1 MRIID
6 NKLYFKYSELP
17 PEQMSL
23 YYTQIRKF
31 VKKLVFEYTDFRKWF
46 LKLFQNGAVL
56 KEGRE
61 ILLCECDYQL
71 AGIAIL
77 KNDGNEKKICTL
89 RVAKTFQRNGIGQN
103 LMELS
108 FEWLNEDKPLIT
120 IHDSKRQEFK
130 KLFERYDFQ
139 LEEERKGYYRLF
151 STELVYN
158 GVLPEKQF
166 ILNRIEVV
174 DLQEEIKRYIL
185 SGEKNFNM
193 FIEKWLFRQWI
204 NSKREIV

>member
-46 LKLFQNGAVL
+46 LKLFQNGVVL

-166 ILNRIEVV
+166 LLNRIEVI
-174 DLQEEIKRYIL
+174 DLQKEIKRYIL
-185 SGEKNFNM
+185 SGEKDFNM
-193 FIEKWLFRQWI
+193 FIERWLFRQWI
-204 NSKREIV
+204 NSKIIV

>member
-1 MRIID
+1 MKMID

-23 YYTQIRKF
+23 YYTQIRRF

-46 LKLFQNGAVL
+46 LELFQNGVLL

-77 KNDGNEKKICTL
+77 KNDRNEKKICTL
-89 RVAKTFQRNGIGQN
+89 RVAKAFQRNGIGQN

-130 KLFERYDFQ
+130 RLFERYDFQ

-158 GVLPEKQF
+158 GILPEKQF
-166 ILNRIEVV
+166 LLNRIEVV

>member
-1 MRIID
+1 MID

-46 LKLFQNGAVL
+46 LELFQNGVVL

-120 IHDSKRQEFK
+120 IHDSKRREFK

-158 GVLPEKQF
+158 GILSEKQF
-166 ILNRIEVV
+166 LLNRIEVI
-174 DLQEEIKRYIL
+174 DLQKEIKRYIL
-185 SGEKNFNM
+185 SGEKDFNM
-193 FIEKWLFRQWI
+193 FIERWLFRQWM
-204 NSKREIV
+204 NSKIIV

>member
-1 MRIID
+1 MID

-46 LKLFQNGAVL
+46 LELFQNGVVL

-120 IHDSKRQEFK
+120 IHDFKRREFK

-166 ILNRIEVV
+166 LLNRIEVI
-174 DLQEEIKRYIL
+174 DLQKEIKRYIL
-185 SGEKNFNM
+185 SGEKDFNM
-193 FIEKWLFRQWI
+193 FIERWLFRQWI
-204 NSKREIV
+204 NSKIIV

>member
-61 ILLCECDYQL
+61 IILCECDYQL

-166 ILNRIEVV
+166 LLNRIEVI
-174 DLQEEIKRYIL
+174 DLQKEIKRYIL
-185 SGEKNFNM
+185 SGEKDFNM
-193 FIEKWLFRQWI
+193 FIERWLFRQWI
-204 NSKREIV
+204 NSKIIV

>member
-1 MRIID
+1 MKMID

-46 LKLFQNGAVL
+46 LELFQNGVVL

-120 IHDSKRQEFK
+120 IHDSKRREFK

-158 GVLPEKQF
+158 GILPEKQF
-166 ILNRIEVV
+166 LLNRIEVI
-174 DLQEEIKRYIL
+174 DLQKEIKRYIL
-185 SGEKNFNM
+185 SGEKDFNM
-193 FIEKWLFRQWI
+193 FIERWLFRQWM
-204 NSKREIV
+204 NSKIIV

>member
-1 MRIID
+1 MKIID

-17 PEQMSL
+17 LEQMSL

-46 LKLFQNGAVL
+46 LELFQNGVVL

-166 ILNRIEVV
+166 LLNRIEVI
-174 DLQEEIKRYIL
+174 DLQKEIKRYIL
-185 SGEKNFNM
+185 SGEKDFNM
-193 FIEKWLFRQWI
+193 FIERWLFRQWI
-204 NSKREIV
+204 NSKIIV

>member
-120 IHDSKRQEFK
+120 IHDSKRREFK

-166 ILNRIEVV
+166 LLNRIEVI
-174 DLQEEIKRYIL
+174 DLQKEIEKYIL
-185 SGEKNFNM
+185 SGEKDFNM
-193 FIEKWLFRQWI
+193 FIERWLFRQWI
-204 NSKREIV
+204 NSKIIV

>member
-1 MRIID
+1 MKIID
-6 NKLYFKYSELP
+6 NKLYFQYSELP

-31 VKKLVFEYTDFRKWF
+31 VKKLVFEYTDFCKWF
-46 LKLFQNGAVL
+46 LELFQNGAVL

-89 RVAKTFQRNGIGQN
+89 RVAKTFQR
-103 LMELS
+103 
-108 FEWLNEDKPLIT
+108 
-120 IHDSKRQEFK
+120 QEFK

-166 ILNRIEVV
+166 LLNRIEVI
-174 DLQEEIKRYIL
+174 DLQKEIKRYIL
-185 SGEKNFNM
+185 SGEKDFNM
-193 FIEKWLFRQWI
+193 FIERWLFRQWI
-204 NSKREIV
+204 NCKQIV

>member
-77 KNDGNEKKICTL
+77 KNDGNEKKIC
-89 RVAKTFQRNGIGQN
+89 
-103 LMELS
+103 
-108 FEWLNEDKPLIT
+108 
-120 IHDSKRQEFK
+120 H
-130 KLFERYDFQ
+130 
-139 LEEERKGYYRLF
+139 
-151 STELVYN
+151 
-158 GVLPEKQF
+158 
-166 ILNRIEVV
+166 
-174 DLQEEIKRYIL
+174 
-185 SGEKNFNM
+185 
-193 FIEKWLFRQWI
+193 
-204 NSKREIV
+204 

>member
-166 ILNRIEVV
+166 LLNRIEVI
-174 DLQEEIKRYIL
+174 DLQKEIKRYIL
-185 SGEKNFNM
+185 SGEKDFNM
-193 FIEKWLFRQWI
+193 FIERWLFRQWI
-204 NSKREIV
+204 NSKIIV

>member
-31 VKKLVFEYTDFRKWF
+31 VKKLIFEYTDFRKWF
-46 LKLFQNGAVL
+46 LELFQKGAVL

-166 ILNRIEVV
+166 LLNRIEVI
-174 DLQEEIKRYIL
+174 DLQKEIKRYIL
-185 SGEKNFNM
+185 SGEKDFNM
-193 FIEKWLFRQWI
+193 FIERWLFRQWI
-204 NSKREIV
+204 NSKIIV

>member
-61 ILLCECDYQL
+61 ILLCEGDYQL

-166 ILNRIEVV
+166 LLNRIEVI
-174 DLQEEIKRYIL
+174 DLQKEIEKYIL
-185 SGEKNFNM
+185 SGEKDFNM
-193 FIEKWLFRQWI
+193 FIERWLFRQWI
-204 NSKREIV
+204 NSKIIV

>member
-1 MRIID
+1 MKIID
-6 NKLYFKYSELP
+6 NKLYFQYSELP

-46 LKLFQNGAVL
+46 LELFQNGAVL

-166 ILNRIEVV
+166 LLNRIEVI
-174 DLQEEIKRYIL
+174 DLQKEIKRYIL
-185 SGEKNFNM
+185 SGEKDFNM
-193 FIEKWLFRQWI
+193 FIERWLFRQWI
-204 NSKREIV
+204 NSKQIV

>member
-166 ILNRIEVV
+166 ILNRIEVI
-174 DLQEEIKRYIL
+174 DLQKEIEKYIL
-185 SGEKNFNM
+185 SGKKDFNM
-193 FIEKWLFRQWI
+193 FIERWLFRQWI
-204 NSKREIV
+204 NSKIIV

>member
-1 MRIID
+1 MKIID
-6 NKLYFKYSELP
+6 NKLYFQYSELP

-46 LKLFQNGAVL
+46 LELFQNGAVL

-130 KLFERYDFQ
+130 KLFEHYDFQ

-166 ILNRIEVV
+166 LLNRIEVI
-174 DLQEEIKRYIL
+174 DLQKEIKRYIL
-185 SGEKNFNM
+185 SGEKDFNM
-193 FIEKWLFRQWI
+193 FIERWLFRQWI
-204 NSKREIV
+204 NSKIIV

>member
-1 MRIID
+1 MKIID
-6 NKLYFKYSELP
+6 NKLYFQYSELP

-31 VKKLVFEYTDFRKWF
+31 VKKLVFEYTDFCKWF
-46 LKLFQNGAVL
+46 LELFQNGAVL

-166 ILNRIEVV
+166 LLNRIEVI
-174 DLQEEIKRYIL
+174 DLQKEIKRYIL
-185 SGEKNFNM
+185 SGEKDFNM
-193 FIEKWLFRQWI
+193 FIERWLFRQWI
-204 NSKREIV
+204 NCKQIV

>member
-61 ILLCECDYQL
+61 IILCECDYQL

-166 ILNRIEVV
+166 FFNRIEVV

-193 FIEKWLFRQWI
+193 FIERWLFRQWI
-204 NSKREIV
+204 NSKIIV

>member
-1 MRIID
+1 MKIID

-46 LKLFQNGAVL
+46 LKLFQNGVVL

-166 ILNRIEVV
+166 LLNRIEVI
-174 DLQEEIKRYIL
+174 DLQKEIKRYIL
-185 SGEKNFNM
+185 SGEKDFNM
-193 FIEKWLFRQWI
+193 FIERWLFRQWI
-204 NSKREIV
+204 NSKIIV

>member
-1 MRIID
+1 MKIID

-46 LKLFQNGAVL
+46 LELFQNGVVL

-166 ILNRIEVV
+166 LLNRIEVI
-174 DLQEEIKRYIL
+174 DLQKEIKRYIL
-185 SGEKNFNM
+185 SGEKDFNM
-193 FIEKWLFRQWI
+193 FIERWLFRQWI
-204 NSKREIV
+204 NSKIIV

>member
-1 MRIID
+1 MKIID

-46 LKLFQNGAVL
+46 LELFQNGVVL

-120 IHDSKRQEFK
+120 IHDSKRREFK

-158 GVLPEKQF
+158 GILPEKQF
-166 ILNRIEVV
+166 LLNRIEVI
-174 DLQEEIKRYIL
+174 DLQKEIKRYIL
-185 SGEKNFNM
+185 SGEKDFNM
-193 FIEKWLFRQWI
+193 FIERWLFRQWM
-204 NSKREIV
+204 NSKIIV